1 MGGWYQHD
9 FKVRLVTLFSS
20 ISSQRVTEW
29 YHLNTVLHFLFF
41 LLFSSWGPGEP
52 DDNGGAEDCGA
63 IRWTGW
69 NDAPCDKLNFWI
81 CEKVAVL

>member
-41 LLFSSWGPGEP
+41 LLFSSWRPGQLN
-52 DDNGGAEDCGA
+52 DYDGAEDCVDVRGDD
-63 IRWTGW
+63 W
-69 NDAPCDKLNFWI
+69 NDTPCNRLNNWKLN
-81 CEKVAVL
+81 